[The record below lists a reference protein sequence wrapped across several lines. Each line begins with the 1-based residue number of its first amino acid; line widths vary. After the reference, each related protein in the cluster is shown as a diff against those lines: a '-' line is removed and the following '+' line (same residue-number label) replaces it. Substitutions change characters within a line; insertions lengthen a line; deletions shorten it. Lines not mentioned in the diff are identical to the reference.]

1 MPANKGL
8 SDPKKQRRSYSG
20 KKKCHTQKGQ
30 IVIDQTSQKI
40 LCVATSVGKTHDFAL
55 FKNSRLAL
63 TPTVEL
69 LADTGYQGVD
79 KLHHNSQTPHK
90 KSKHHPLTPRQ
101 KQQNYALASR
111 RIRVEHVLRIL
122 KRFRILSSTYRNR
135 RKRFRLRLNL
145 LAAIANL
152 HK

>member
-1 MPANKGL
+1 M
-8 SDPKKQRRSYSG
+8 
-20 KKKCHTQKGQ
+20 
-30 IVIDQTSQKI
+30 IDQTSQKI

-63 TPTVEL
+63 APTVEL

-79 KLHHNSQTPHK
+79 KLHHNSQIPHK
-90 KSKHHPLTPRQ
+90 KSKHHPLTPQQ

-135 RKRFRLRLNL
+135 RKRFGLRLNL